1 MCAPMGAVEVVV
13 LLLLI
18 SLPLVGLV
26 LVIRMVERRRGR
38 R

>member
-1 MCAPMGAVEVVV
+1 MGALEVVV

-26 LVIRMVERRRGR
+26 LVIRMIERRRGR

>member
-1 MCAPMGAVEVVV
+1 MGALEVVV

-18 SLPLVGLV
+18 SLPLFGLV
-26 LVIRMVERRRGR
+26 LVIRLIGRRRGR

>member
-1 MCAPMGAVEVVV
+1 MGLLEVVV

-18 SLPLVGLV
+18 SLPLLGLA
-26 LVIRMVERRRGR
+26 LVIRMIERRRGR

>member
-1 MCAPMGAVEVVV
+1 VGALEVVV

-18 SLPLVGLV
+18 SLSLVGLV
-26 LVIRMVERRRGR
+26 LVVRMVERRRGR

>member
-1 MCAPMGAVEVVV
+1 MGALEVVV

-18 SLPLVGLV
+18 SLPLFGLV
-26 LVIRMVERRRGR
+26 LVIRMIERRRGR